1 MQTIDLKFNIPMGYN
16 IDEFVSKLNAYAAS
30 LIKKCQAN
38 DMTNYL
44 EPNKETIEAINEGK
58 KHIEAYKRGEE
69 WAMKDDVDTSSVE
82 SMLKSCGL

>member
-1 MQTIDLKFNIPMGYN
+1 
-16 IDEFVSKLNAYAAS
+16 
-30 LIKKCQAN
+30 
-38 DMTNYL
+38 MTNYL